1 METLDRVGPPGVIGV
16 DIGGTKTHLALG
28 VDGVIRR
35 ESFVR
40 TSTWRTPSAVR
51 AISETHTVLATD
63 DTSNRAIVERN
74 AKALRGLVLD
84 LLGAEALALSIAVGA
99 HGCDSTQQ
107 CLDLQREL
115 ARYFTNTVLVV
126 NDAELMPPAM
136 GLPGG
141 IGMVAGTG
149 AIAVAR
155 AADGQ
160 LITAGGWGWV
170 LGDEGSAAGIV
181 REAVRASLGELDRGR
196 TADPLISALLTAFGA
211 ADGAELAMA
220 VTHSSS
226 ADGWGSHAEVVF
238 AAADEGSA
246 VAARVLVDAGAQLA
260 GLIDR
265 LAARG
270 VRTDWVVA
278 GGAVIQKQSRLRD
291 AVAAALAA
299 AHPEATLAV
308 LDRQPIYGALALAGR
323 TTPTGNTHPNARR
336 PNAPGNDVAV
346 PPPSLPTS

>member
-1 METLDRVGPPGVIGV
+1 MKTSDRTTLPGVIGV
-16 DIGGTKTHLALG
+16 DIGGTKTHIALG

-35 ESFVR
+35 EGFVR
-40 TSTWRTPSAVR
+40 TSTWRSPSVGP
-51 AISETHTVLATD
+51 ATGE
-63 DTSNRAIVERN
+63 TSNRAKVERN
-74 AKALRGLVLD
+74 AKALSGLVLD
-84 LLGAEALALSIAVGA
+84 LLGAEAVGLPVAVGA

-115 ARYFTNTVLVV
+115 ARYFTNAVLVV

-136 GLPGG
+136 GFPGG
-141 IGMVAGTG
+141 IGMVVGTG

-155 AADGQ
+155 DADGR

-170 LGDEGSAAGIV
+170 LGDEGSAAGII
-181 REAVRASLGELDRGR
+181 REAVRAALGELDRGR
-196 TADPLISALLTAFGA
+196 TGDPLVSALLTAFGA

-226 ADGWGSHAEVVF
+226 ADGWGSHAELVF

-246 VAARVLVDAGAQLA
+246 VAARVLAEAGAQLA

-265 LAARG
+265 LAVRG

-278 GGAVIQKQSRLRD
+278 GGAVIQKQPRLRD
-291 AVAAALAA
+291 AVTAALAV
-299 AHPEATLAV
+299 AHPETRLTV
-308 LDRQPIYGALALAGR
+308 LDRPPIYGALALAGR
-323 TTPTGNTHPNARR
+323 TAPAGNTHPNDQQQE
-336 PNAPGNDVAV
+336 APGNDVAV